1 MVVTEVFT
9 GWFTSHLNDALTGQ
23 LFFLAVLNHL
33 WGGLKASNGLVDIG
47 EDMSEEGTFFGR
59 LWAKQ
64 HGKQFGISAI
74 AAGASGIL
82 LVACM
87 YQLLFLQDHAEWND
101 YTGGAIVG
109 AVLSLLIFL
118 IAFPEYL
125 RFKGYVAVLEELK
138 EIPRPNFADKRPT
151 VMKLQRR
158 WVQDILSSGK
168 HSLIAVA

>member
-1 MVVTEVFT
+1 M
-9 GWFTSHLNDALTGQ
+9 NDALTGQ
-23 LFFLAVLNHL
+23 LLFLAVLNHL
-33 WGGLKASNGLVDIG
+33 WGGLKASNGLVGIG

-87 YQLLFLQDHAEWND
+87 YQLLFLQDHAAWND

-138 EIPRPNFADKRPT
+138 EIQSTAELRRQKADGDEAAEALGAGHLEQWKAFLDSRGVKR
-151 VMKLQRR
+151 
-158 WVQDILSSGK
+158 
-168 HSLIAVA
+168 